1 LIFPNP
7 AKSKLMV
14 RYGNEYEG
22 ECQNL
27 SLDPNFASAYNNKGL
42 ALDKLGR
49 TREAQQV
56 YNKAKQLRGE
66 T

>member
-1 LIFPNP
+1 
-7 AKSKLMV
+7 MV